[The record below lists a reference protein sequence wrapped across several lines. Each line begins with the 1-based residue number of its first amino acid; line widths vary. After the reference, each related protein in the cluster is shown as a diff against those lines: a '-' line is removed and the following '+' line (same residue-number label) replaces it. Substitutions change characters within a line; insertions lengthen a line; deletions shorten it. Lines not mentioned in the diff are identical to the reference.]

1 MYMRY
6 TLDDVKKSSDRKLFN
21 VVSLFAGGGG
31 SSTGYKL
38 AGGEVLLINEFQ
50 EIATKT
56 YLANYPNTK
65 VMIDDIRDVSG
76 QDILDSTGLS
86 IGELDILDG
95 SPPCPPFSASGT
107 KRKGWKKTKV
117 AYGKKMENIEDLSFD
132 MVRICEYIKPKV
144 FICENVKGI
153 THEYAMDH
161 FNRIMNSFEGIGY
174 NVSYRILNAADYDVP
189 QKRQRVFIIGIRD
202 DVAFDVGISFMNMN
216 TVFPEPTSP
225 RPTIR
230 EAIYDLLDDEDN
242 MKEAQILCDDM
253 KTKTK
258 YEWMQLMPKD
268 IPVEQSYVSVGDFCF
283 AEMERRYKQDQEN
296 NPKPKNS
303 HYQSRR
309 TPWDLPSHTLSELG
323 LQTSLAV
330 HLHPR
335 EDRGYTTTESKRLMT
350 LPEDFKLMGTLNE
363 KLARVG
369 LMVAPMQIKYIA
381 ENIYQQVLVR

>member
-38 AGGEVLLINEFQ
+38 AGGDVLLINEFQ

-153 THEYAMDH
+153 THEYAM
-161 FNRIMNSFEGIGY
+161 
-174 NVSYRILNAADYDVP
+174 
-189 QKRQRVFIIGIRD
+189 
-202 DVAFDVGISFMNMN
+202 
-216 TVFPEPTSP
+216 
-225 RPTIR
+225 
-230 EAIYDLLDDEDN
+230 
-242 MKEAQILCDDM
+242 
-253 KTKTK
+253 
-258 YEWMQLMPKD
+258 
-268 IPVEQSYVSVGDFCF
+268 
-283 AEMERRYKQDQEN
+283 
-296 NPKPKNS
+296 
-303 HYQSRR
+303 
-309 TPWDLPSHTLSELG
+309 
-323 LQTSLAV
+323 
-330 HLHPR
+330 
-335 EDRGYTTTESKRLMT
+335 
-350 LPEDFKLMGTLNE
+350 
-363 KLARVG
+363 
-369 LMVAPMQIKYIA
+369 
-381 ENIYQQVLVR
+381 